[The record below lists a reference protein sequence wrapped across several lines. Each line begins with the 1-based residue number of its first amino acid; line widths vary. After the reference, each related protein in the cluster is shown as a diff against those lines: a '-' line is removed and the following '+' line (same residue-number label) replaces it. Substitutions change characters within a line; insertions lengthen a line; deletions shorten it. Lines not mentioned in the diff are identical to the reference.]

1 MSTVGIKIKECREKL
16 GLTQEQLAKL
26 VGYKSK
32 SSINKIEMGIN
43 DITQSKVV
51 EFSNVLNTTPAYL
64 MGWDD
69 PFSESSAVLH
79 AKMAK
84 DAYFQRLYLYWE
96 RLSDSGKDKLVEY
109 ATDLSKIYS
118 TNTDQ
123 SISRV
128 AEESVYHA
136 NVRDD
141 LDTTPGIENP
151 DDDQCC

>member
-1 MSTVGIKIKECREKL
+1 MGMAERIKERRKIMGYTQTELGEKI
-16 GLTQEQLAKL
+16 GLQASAIAKYENGR
-26 VGYKSK
+26 VENIKR
-32 SSINKIEMGIN
+32 SIISNMA
-43 DITQSKVV
+43 KVLDC
-51 EFSNVLNTTPAYL
+51 SPSYL
-64 MGWDD
+64 MGLDD

-79 AKMAK
+79 ARMAK

-118 TNTDQ
+118 TNTEQ